1 MSDKRE
7 PGFFESLFGRI
18 RWEPPRWLGRLNEPG
33 SGSKLGELV
42 KAQGSGILAVFVL
55 LVAGASIYGWVQAH
69 PPPPPPDKLLLSA
82 SVRAPMPPP
91 PRKRADPVPPPA
103 TVYVEFSG
111 SAAPLELLNKP
122 VTEHVTLKPAIA
134 GEWKWVTERTLAFKP
149 VKEWPIGA
157 HFTIK
162 LDKRLVER
170 TNVLLQTEE
179 LELDTKPFIARVS
192 SAEFYQDPV
201 DPAVKQVIATFDF
214 NYPVDVASFEKALS
228 LTSWPQSNAAQKSTH
243 KVSIAY
249 DDLHFQA
256 YVRSETLP
264 LPLED
269 NNALLALEAGVRPE
283 APGGATQEHVT
294 HNVTIPGK
302 GNKFRVDDSS
312 VQIARSAEGDPDQVL
327 IFSCSSDVNEKK
339 FADAVKVWQLPKDK
353 PKTKEDDAI
362 KSFNWS
368 GSESEIGPEILKHA
382 TRLKLEAIPGERETG
397 TEQSFKVDVPPGAYL
412 FVQVQ
417 KGVEAFG
424 GYVLMK
430 TYEHV
435 VTVPEY
441 PRELRISHEGAVLS
455 VTGDK
460 KLTVTARGIPAFR
473 VRLYRI
479 QPKDLNHL
487 ITQSSGDFAHMSLR
501 GSYQFNEENVSELFS
516 EIRELDATN
525 PKIAQ
530 YAAVDFGPYLRD
542 GNEQRGMYFVNVE
555 AWNPKTNQPMT
566 QYSRS
571 DEEAAPPSEGEGEGY
586 EAVDRGGEGE
596 GEGGEGEGEGYN
608 EGGSEG
614 EGDGEGGGGGGWGQ
628 LSDKRFVLLTDLGV
642 IDKLDAQ
649 QNHWVFVQSFKSGSA
664 VSGASVEVLAKNGTV
679 LLKRATDGNGAVAL
693 PPLRDFTA
701 EKTPVALVI
710 RSEGDVSF
718 LPFNRSDRNLDF
730 SRFDIGGVRTQGRA
744 AALNAFAFT
753 DRGLYRPGE
762 TAHLATI
769 VRAVD
774 WGRSMKGVPL
784 ELLVTDPRALVV
796 KKQRIVL
803 DAFGFTSIDFT
814 PEESAP
820 TGTYS
825 FTVSVAEE
833 KKTPVQLGSA
843 TFRVEEFLPDRMRMT
858 TRFEKRA
865 PGWVTGDK
873 LSAVVELRNL
883 FGTPA
888 ADHKVSA
895 TFSLAPYQPYFG
907 KYPDYQFFDP
917 ARAKRTEEQ
926 RLEDTETG
934 EDGNATYDIDLSS
947 YAPATYLVSFYAE
960 GFELGGGRSV
970 SSVTNVV
977 VSPRKYM
984 LGFKADGDLG
994 FVKRD
999 VERKVDVV
1007 AVDPSLSTVKVD
1019 GLKLSLVEQRFV
1031 SVLTR
1036 EPNGSFRYQ
1045 SVMKDVTRKT
1055 DAFTVL
1061 EKGTTVK
1068 LPSHDVGSFYLVVKD
1083 AEDVELL
1090 RVPYTVAGEAN
1101 VAKDLE
1107 RNAELKVSLDK
1118 PEYEPGET
1126 VSVQITAPYAGA
1138 GVITIERDKVYVHKA
1153 FKTTTS
1159 TTVQTIEVPAGLEA
1173 NGYVNVAFVRALDSP
1188 ELYVSPLS
1196 YGVVPFKVL
1205 KRSQHLDLELESAAL
1220 SRPGRPLAIKF
1231 KTDQPSKIAIFAIDE
1246 GILQVA
1252 RYEAPDP
1259 LAFFLARR
1267 ALEVTT
1273 RQIVDQLLP
1282 EFGLVHGKGKEGGD
1296 DDAAALARNL
1306 NPFKRKA
1313 DKPAVFWSRIVDAG
1327 PDEKTVS
1334 FDVPESFA
1342 GSLRIMAVAA
1352 SPEAMAAA
1360 KTSTTIRG
1368 PFVIAPNTPT
1378 FASPGDKVTV
1388 TAAIA
1393 NNVEGSGD
1401 KASIKVKLEPNAS
1414 FKVAG
1419 AAEQTLTIAEGR
1431 EAVATFEVTATEALG
1446 NGELRFLVSGAKQ
1459 EATRTATMSVRPS
1472 SAYRSV
1478 TQAGSVKGG
1487 NAELKVQR
1495 NMFDPLATRELTVSL
1510 LPLGLGAGVV
1520 DYLESYPHLC
1530 SEQLSSRAAP
1540 ALVFLK
1546 RPDWGYPQDKA
1557 KAAYERAFGIL
1568 RQRQNE
1574 DGAFG
1579 YWAANSYTS
1588 DPLDVYI
1595 ALMLTEAKER
1605 GLPAPADVRQKTL
1618 SMLKQLVI
1626 GPPADFNNARLKAQ
1640 ALYVLARNDITAPG
1654 PTAEVAEWL
1663 NRQTGTKS
1671 DLAYAYLAAAYQLT
1685 NAKDPAQR
1693 LIEKFELSDHTV
1705 PDAQWY
1711 YDDHVYRAQVLYL
1724 VAKHFPARLDAVG
1737 PKALGLLAQSISGG
1751 VHSLSAAW
1759 SLYALD
1765 AYATAIEGT
1774 GMGGLTHVTVEAKDA
1789 AGAWRPVSLGG
1800 GLTAKSPFTSAV
1812 TAYRI
1817 AAKDGPMVF
1826 YSLTEGGFDRDVPKT
1841 AVKEGLELIHT
1852 LEDENGQEVTKVAL
1866 GDELYVHLKT
1876 RSLVTGRTLYNLAIV
1891 DMLPSGFELVLNRG
1905 SDQQGLDRIASGPA
1919 TWSPDYLDARE
1930 DRVNFYGTVG
1940 TSIGELKYKIK
1951 AVAKGTFVVPPSQ
1964 ASGMYDPKVF
1974 ARSTGTS
1981 VTVE

>member
-1 MSDKRE
+1 MSDKE
-7 PGFFESLFGRI
+7 PGFLESLLGRI
-18 RWEPPRWLGRLNEPG
+18 RWEPPRWIGRLNEPG
-33 SGSKLGELV
+33 SGSKTGEFV
-42 KAQGSGILAVFVL
+42 KSNASAILAISTL
-55 LVAGASIYGWVQAH
+55 LIAGASIYSWIEAH
-69 PPPPPPDKLLLSA
+69 PPPPPPDKLVLTA
-82 SVRAPMPPP
+82 TVRAPMPPP
-91 PRKRADPVPPPA
+91 PRKRTDPVPPPA
-103 TVYVEFSG
+103 SLYVEFNG
-111 SAAPLELLNKP
+111 SAAPLDQLGKP
-122 VTEHVTLKPAIA
+122 VLQHVALKPAVA
-134 GEWKWVTERTLAFKP
+134 GEWRWVTERTLAFKP
-149 VKEWPIGA
+149 VKEWPIATRFKIELG
-157 HFTIK
+157 
-162 LDKRLVER
+162 KRLVDR
-170 TNVLLQTEE
+170 PNVLLQTEE
-179 LELDTKPFIARVS
+179 LELETKPFIGRVS
-192 SAEFYQDPV
+192 SADFYQDPV
-201 DPAVKQVIATFDF
+201 DPNVKQVVATFDF
-214 NYPVDVASFEKALS
+214 NYPVDAASFERSLS
-228 LTSWPQSNAAQKSTH
+228 LTSAPRSNLTQKTLH
-243 KVSIAY
+243 KVSVSY

-256 YVRSETLP
+256 YVRSENLP

-269 NNALLALEAGVRPE
+269 HEALLVLANSVKPE
-283 APGGATQEHVT
+283 AAAVGLPQDLTQR
-294 HNVTIPGK
+294 VTIPGK
-302 GNKFRVDDSS
+302 GNKFRVEEAS
-312 VQIARSAEGDPDQVL
+312 VQIARGPEGDPDQVL

-339 FADAVKVWQLPKDK
+339 FADAVKVWQLPKDR
-353 PKTKEDDAI
+353 PKTKEDDAV

-368 GSESEIGPEILKHA
+368 GSEGSIGPEILKHA
-382 TRLKLEAIPGERETG
+382 TRLKLEPIPGERELG
-397 TEQSFKVDVPPGAYL
+397 TEQSFKLDVAPGAYL

-424 GYVLMK
+424 GYILLK
-430 TYEHV
+430 TYEQV

-441 PRELRISHEGAVLS
+441 PRELRISHEGSVLS

-516 EIRELDATN
+516 EIRELDDKN
-525 PKIAQ
+525 PKVAQ
-530 YAAVDFGPYLRD
+530 YAAVDFSPYLKEGGD
-542 GNEQRGMYFVNVE
+542 QRGMYFVNVE

-571 DEEAAPPSEGEGEGY
+571 DEEAPPPSEDEGEGY
-586 EAVDRGGEGE
+586 EAVDPGGGGEGE
-596 GEGGEGEGEGYN
+596 GDGEGYD
-608 EGGSEG
+608 EGGYEGG

-642 IDKLDAQ
+642 IDKIDAQ
-649 QNHWVFVQSFKSGSA
+649 QNHWVFVQSFKSGGA
-664 VSGASVEVLAKNGTV
+664 VSGASIEILAKNGAV
-679 LLKRATDGNGAVAL
+679 VLKRTTDANGAASL

-701 EKTPVALVI
+701 EKTPVALVV
-710 RSEGDVSF
+710 RSDGDVSF

-730 SRFDIGGVRTQGRA
+730 SRFDIGGVRTSGKS

-774 WGRSMKGVPL
+774 WSRSMKGVPL
-784 ELLVTDPRALVV
+784 ELQVTDPRALVV

-803 DAFGFTSIDFT
+803 DQFGFTSIDFT

-833 KKTPVQLGSA
+833 KKTPIQLGSA
-843 TFRVEEFLPDRMRMT
+843 SFRVEEFLPDRMRMT
-858 TRFEKRA
+858 TRFEKKV
-865 PGWVTGDK
+865 PGWLTGDK
-873 LSAVVELRNL
+873 LNAIVELKNL

-888 ADHKVSA
+888 ADHKISA

-907 KYPDYQFFDP
+907 KFPDYQFFDP
-917 ARAKRTEEQ
+917 ARAKRSEEQ

-934 EDGNATYDIDLSS
+934 EDGNATYEIDLSS

-984 LGFKADGDLG
+984 LGFKADGDTG

-999 VERKVDVV
+999 VERKVDII
-1007 AVDPSLSTVKVD
+1007 AVDPTLSHVKVE
-1019 GLKLSLVEQRFV
+1019 GLKASVVEQRFV
-1031 SVLTR
+1031 SVLTK

-1045 SVMKDVTRKT
+1045 SVMKDVTKKT
-1055 DAFTVL
+1055 DAFTVG
-1061 EKGTTVK
+1061 EKGTSFK
-1068 LPSHDVGSFYLVVKD
+1068 LPTHDVGNFYLVVKD
-1083 AEDVELL
+1083 TEDVELL

-1118 PEYEPGET
+1118 PDYEPGET

-1153 FKTTTS
+1153 FKTATS

-1188 ELYVSPLS
+1188 ELYVAPLS

-1205 KRSQHLDLELESAAL
+1205 KKSQHLDLKLESVAL

-1231 KTDQPSKIAIFAIDE
+1231 KTDQPSKIAVFAIDE

-1252 RYEAPDP
+1252 RYEQPDP

-1313 DKPAVFWSRIVDAG
+1313 DKPAVFWSRIVDSG

-1419 AAEQTLTIAEGR
+1419 QAEQTLTIAEGR

-1459 EATRTATMSVRPS
+1459 EATRTATLSVRPA

-1495 NMFDPLATRELTVSL
+1495 NLFDQLATRELTVSL

-1540 ALVFLK
+1540 ALVFMK
-1546 RPDWGYPQDKA
+1546 RPDWGYPQEKA
-1557 KAAYERAFGIL
+1557 KAAYERAFSIL

-1605 GLPAPADVRQKTL
+1605 GLPAPADVKQKTL
-1618 SMLKQLVI
+1618 TMLKQLVI
-1626 GPPADFNNARLKAQ
+1626 GPPADFNNARLKAM

-1663 NRQTGTKS
+1663 NRQPGSKS
-1671 DLAYAYLAAAYQLT
+1671 DLAYVYLAGAYQLT
-1685 NAKDPAQR
+1685 NAKDSAQK
-1693 LIEKFELSDHTV
+1693 LIEKFELADKTV
-1705 PDAQWY
+1705 PDSQWY
-1711 YDDHVYRAQVLYL
+1711 YDDHVYRAQVLYV

-1737 PKALGLLAQSISGG
+1737 PKLLGLLAQSISGG

-1765 AYATAIEGT
+1765 AYATAIEGS
-1774 GMGGLTHVTVEAKDA
+1774 GMGGLGHVTVEAKDG
-1789 AGAWRPVSLGG
+1789 AGKWSAVSLGN
-1800 GLTAKSPFTSAV
+1800 GLTVKSPFAAGV
-1812 TAYRI
+1812 AAYRI
-1817 AAKDGPMVF
+1817 SAKDGPMVF
-1826 YSLTEGGFDRDVPKT
+1826 FSLTEGGFDKDVPKT
-1841 AVKEGLELIHT
+1841 AVKEGVELIHT
-1852 LEDENGQEVTKVAL
+1852 LEDESGNEVSKVAL
-1866 GDELYVHLKT
+1866 GDEVFVRLKT
-1876 RSLVTGRTLYNLAIV
+1876 RSLITGRTLYNMAIV

-1905 SDQQGLDRIASGPA
+1905 SEAQGLDRIAAGPA

-1940 TSIGELKYKIK
+1940 TNVGELKYKIK
-1951 AVAKGTFVVPPSQ
+1951 AVAKGTFVMPPSQ
-1964 ASGMYDPKVF
+1964 ASGMYDVKLF
-1974 ARSTGTS
+1974 GRSTGTS
-1981 VTVE
+1981 ITVE

>member
-1 MSDKRE
+1 MSDRDERGLFAK
-7 PGFFESLFGRI
+7 LFGRI
-18 RWEPPRWLGRLNEPG
+18 RWEPPSWLGRLNEAG
-33 SGSKLGELV
+33 SGSRFGELV
-42 KAQGSGILAVFVL
+42 KSNASAILAITTL
-55 LVAGASIYGWVQAH
+55 LIAGFSIYAWRVAH

-82 SVRAPMPPP
+82 SVRAPTPPYA
-91 PRKRADPVPPPA
+91 RKRTDPVPPPVA
-103 TVYVEFSG
+103 LYVEFSG
-111 SAAPLELLNKP
+111 SAAPLDQINKP
-122 VTEHVTLKPAIA
+122 VTQHVKLQPAVA
-134 GEWKWVTERTLAFKP
+134 GEWKWVTERSLVFRP
-149 VKEWPIGA
+149 VKDWPIGQ
-157 HFTIK
+157 HYTVT
-162 LDKRLVER
+162 LEHQLVER
-170 TNVLLQTEE
+170 PNVILQTEK
-179 LELDTKPFIARVS
+179 LEFDTAPFTARLS

-201 DPAVKQVIATFDF
+201 DPLVKQVVATFDF
-214 NYPVDVASFEKALS
+214 NYPVDAASFEKLVS
-228 LTSWPQSNAAQKSTH
+228 LTSAPQSNSTQRATH
-243 KVSIAY
+243 KLSISY

-256 YVRSETLP
+256 YVRSEALP

-269 NNALLALEAGVRPE
+269 HNATVSLGGGVKAEGASATFNQKLER
-283 APGGATQEHVT
+283 
-294 HNVTIPGK
+294 NVVVPGK
-302 GNKFRVDDSS
+302 GNKFRVEQAQVS
-312 VQIARSAEGDPDQVL
+312 IARSANGDPDQVL
-327 IFSCSSDVNEKK
+327 IFSCTSDVNEKK
-339 FADAVKVWQLPKDK
+339 FEGAVKVWQLPKDK
-353 PKTKEDDAI
+353 PKTKDDPLE
-362 KSFNWS
+362 KNVNWS
-368 GSESEIGPEILKHA
+368 GREAEIGPEILKHA

-412 FVQVQ
+412 FVRVE

-424 GYVLMK
+424 GYVLLHP
-430 TYEHV
+430 YEQV
-435 VTVPEY
+435 VSVPEY

-460 KLTVTARGIPAFR
+460 KLTIAARGIPAFR

-487 ITQSSGDFAHMSLR
+487 ITQSNGDFAHMSLR
-501 GSYQFNEENVSELFS
+501 GSYSLNEENIS
-516 EIRELDATN
+516 EIFTEVKELDASN
-525 PKIAQ
+525 PKNAQ
-530 YAAVDFGPYLRD
+530 YAAVDFTPYLKE
-542 GNEQRGMYFVNVE
+542 GGEQRGIYFVNVE
-555 AWNPKTNQPMT
+555 AWNPKTNSAIT
-566 QYSRS
+566 RYSRS
-571 DEEAAPPSEGEGEGY
+571 DEEAPPPPEGEGEGY
-586 EAVDRGGEGE
+586 EAVDQEGSE
-596 GEGGEGEGEGYN
+596 
-608 EGGSEG
+608 GSEG
-614 EGDGEGGGGGGWGQ
+614 EGDGEGYDEGGGEEGEGDGEGSGWGQ

-649 QNHWVFVQSFKSGSA
+649 QNHWVFVQSFKSGA
-664 VSGASVEVLAKNGTV
+664 PVGGASIEVLAKNGSV
-679 LLKRATDGNGAVAL
+679 VVKRATDSSGAANL

-701 EKTPVALVI
+701 EKTPVALVV

-730 SRFDIGGVRTQGRA
+730 SRFDVGGVRTQGKP
-744 AALNAFAFT
+744 AALNAFAFS

-774 WGRSMKGVPL
+774 WSRSMKGVPL
-784 ELLVTDPRALVV
+784 ELSVTDPRALVV

-803 DAFGFTSIDFT
+803 DGAGFTSLDFT

-820 TGTYS
+820 TGTYQ

-833 KKTPVQLGSA
+833 KKTPIQLGAVS
-843 TFRVEEFLPDRMRMT
+843 FRVEEFLPDRMRMT

-865 PGWVTGDK
+865 PGWLQGDK
-873 LSAVVELRNL
+873 LTAIVELKNL

-888 ADHKVSA
+888 ADHDVHA
-895 TFSLAPYQPYFG
+895 TFSLSPYQPWFS
-907 KYPDYQFFDP
+907 KYPDHRFFDP

-926 RLEDTETG
+926 RLEDTQTG
-934 EDGNATYDIDLSS
+934 DDGNATYEIDLSS
-947 YAPATYLVSFYAE
+947 YAPATYQVSFYAE

-970 SSVTNVV
+970 SSVANVI

-984 LGFKADGDLG
+984 LGFKADGDTS
-994 FVKRD
+994 FVKRG
-999 VERKVDVV
+999 VERAVEII
-1007 AVDPSLSTVKVD
+1007 AVDPQLNLVKVD
-1019 GLKLSLVEQRFV
+1019 GLKASLIEQRFV
-1031 SVLTR
+1031 SVLTKAS
-1036 EPNGSFRYQ
+1036 NGSFRYQ

-1055 DAFTVL
+1055 DAFTVGD
-1061 EKGTTVK
+1061 KGTTVK
-1068 LPSHDVGSFYLVVKD
+1068 LGTADVGNFYLVVKD

-1090 RVPYTVAGEAN
+1090 RVPYAVAGEAN

-1126 VSVQITAPYAGA
+1126 ITVQITAPYAGA
-1138 GVITIERDKVYVHKA
+1138 GVVTIERDKVYVHKP

-1159 TTVQTIEVPAGLEA
+1159 STVQTIEVPAGLEA
-1173 NGYVNVAFVRALDSP
+1173 NGYVNVAFVRGLDSP

-1205 KRSQHLDLELESAAL
+1205 KKSQHLDLSLKSEGLA
-1220 SRPGRPLAIKF
+1220 RPGRPLAIKF
-1231 KTDQPSKIAIFAIDE
+1231 KTDQPAKIAVFAVDE

-1296 DDAAALARNL
+1296 DDAEALARNL

-1313 DKPAVFWSRIVDAG
+1313 DKPAVYWSRIIDSG
-1327 PDEKTVS
+1327 PEEKTVT

-1401 KASIKVKLEPNAS
+1401 KAAIEVKLVTNDS

-1419 AAEQTLTIAEGR
+1419 PAVQKLVIPEGR
-1431 EAVATFEVTATEALG
+1431 EAVATFEVQATEALG

-1459 EATRTATMSVRPS
+1459 EATRTATLSVRPA
-1472 SAYRSV
+1472 SAYRVV

-1487 NAELKVQR
+1487 DAELKVQR
-1495 NMFDPLATRELTVSL
+1495 KMFDPLATRELTLSL

-1520 DYLESYPHLC
+1520 DYLDGYPHLC

-1546 RPDWGYPQDKA
+1546 RPEWGYGREKA
-1557 KAAYERAFGIL
+1557 QAAFDRAFGIL

-1574 DGAFG
+1574 EGQFG
-1579 YWAANSYTS
+1579 YWSANSFVS

-1595 ALMLTEAKER
+1595 TLMLTEAKER
-1605 GLPAPADVRQKTL
+1605 GVQAPADVRQKALT
-1618 SMLKQLVI
+1618 MVKGLVV
-1626 GPPADFNNARLKAQ
+1626 GPPADLASARLKAMG
-1640 ALYVLARNDITAPG
+1640 LYVLARNEITAPG
-1654 PTAEVAEWL
+1654 PTAEVAAWL
-1663 NRQTGTKS
+1663 DRQKGPKN
-1671 DLAYAYLAAAYQLT
+1671 DLAYAYLAGAYALT
-1685 NAKDPAQR
+1685 HNKDGAQK
-1693 LIEKFELSDHTV
+1693 LIEKFELSDKVV
-1705 PDAQWY
+1705 PDVKWY
-1711 YDDHVYRAQVLYL
+1711 YDDHAYRAQVLYL
-1724 VAKHFPARLDAVG
+1724 VAKHFPARLDAIG
-1737 PKALGLLAQSISGG
+1737 PKLLGLLAQSINGG
-1751 VHSLSAAW
+1751 LHSLSAAW

-1774 GMGGLTHVTVEAKDA
+1774 GMGGLGHLVVEAQEGGKEWKA
-1789 AGAWRPVSLGG
+1789 VSVGN
-1800 GLTAKSPFTSAV
+1800 GLTTKATFSSAV
-1812 TAYRI
+1812 TAYRLS
-1817 AAKDGPMVF
+1817 AKEGPMVF
-1826 YSLTEGGFDRDVPKT
+1826 FSLTEGGFDRDPPKA
-1841 AVKEGLELIHT
+1841 AVKEGVELIHT
-1852 LEDENGQEVTKVAL
+1852 LEGEDGAEISKVEL
-1866 GDELYVHLKT
+1866 GDEVTVHLKV
-1876 RSLVTGRTLYNLAIV
+1876 RSLVAGRTLYQMAV
-1891 DMLPSGFELVLNRG
+1891 TDMLPSGFEVVLSRG
-1905 SDQQGLDRIASGPA
+1905 SEQQGLDRLASGTP
-1919 TWSPDYLDARE
+1919 TWRPQQVDARE
-1930 DRVNFYGTVG
+1930 DRVVFYGDIG
-1940 TSIGELKYKIK
+1940 TNVGELRYKIK
-1951 AVAKGTFVVPPSQ
+1951 AVAKGTFVLPPAQ
-1964 ASGMYDPKVF
+1964 AVGMYDPKLIG
-1974 ARSTGTS
+1974 RSTAGS
-1981 VTVE
+1981 ITVE